1 MDFLNNFLDET
12 NDLRNKIDNGINDLR
27 NKLNNAIKDL
37 ENKQPYIKYE
47 NVKLFFKAFSPSVDV
62 LQNHENC
69 FNFRYHSHNVKQLD
83 FEYSEYIALLNKNM
97 EVYLYILEQA
107 FAPDVDVAFNGSIL
121 LAKQLGVP
129 SEEILEDLES
139 INAYFG

>member
-12 NDLRNKIDNGINDLR
+12 NDLR

-83 FEYSEYIALLNKNM
+83 FEYDETDIHKRIDLLCNRVVRKLN
-97 EVYLYILEQA
+97 
-107 FAPDVDVAFNGSIL
+107 
-121 LAKQLGVP
+121 
-129 SEEILEDLES
+129 
-139 INAYFG
+139 